1 MTRRDFVTT
10 AAASLG
16 APAVSA
22 AMPAPV
28 PAPSWVDKPMRWS
41 QLVFTED
48 DPGRYDPKM
57 WVDFFRRI
65 RSDAL
70 NLSAGGYMAFY
81 PTKIRYHYRSKF
93 LGDRDLFG
101 ELAGEARRLGMVVVA
116 RTDPHAIHDDAAEAH
131 PDWVHVEADGRPRR
145 HWANPRLWVTCA
157 LGPYNFEFM
166 TDVHRE
172 ITSMYKVDGIFSNRW
187 AGHGQCFCRHCQRN
201 FREATGFD
209 LPRTSDP
216 QDPARR
222 AYILW
227 KEKRLFECA
236 RLWDAEM
243 RKINPESC
251 FIPNSGGGALSE
263 LDMATLGDMVPI
275 LFADRQGRRGLTAP
289 WANGK
294 NAKEYRAA
302 LGRKPIAGITSV
314 GVEEPYRWKDSV
326 QSSEEIRLWM
336 IDGIAHDLRPWY
348 IKFNAKPYDTRW
360 FRPVEEVY
368 RWAADNER
376 YLRNEQPLARIAIVY
391 SQQTARFYGAEQAGS
406 KVEDHT
412 RGFYQALVESRVPF
426 EMVHDR
432 KLERANVDRFR
443 TLILPNIAAL
453 SDEQCRQLESFVE
466 RGGSIAATHETSL
479 YDEWGRRR
487 SDFGLARLFGA
498 SFAGKLEPRMQNS
511 YLSLD
516 DPKHPL
522 LKGLEGVQRIINGVA
537 RVHTRS
543 AVAGKSPITVIPTYP
558 DLPMEDVWPRE
569 AKSNIPA
576 VHMNLIGKGRAIFFP
591 FDLDRTFWEVLSPDH
606 LLLLRNAIEWATNE
620 EPVLTVEGPG
630 VLDVSVWRQK
640 ASMTVH
646 LVNLTNPLM
655 MKGPIREVYPVGPL
669 RVSFR
674 VPHDTRA
681 GDVRLL
687 VRGVKPA
694 ARVQASR
701 VVVDVPTVRI
711 HEVVAVELS

>member
-1 MTRRDFVTT
+1 MTT
-10 AAASLG
+10 AAFALG
-16 APAVSA
+16 ASPVPAA
-22 AMPAPV
+22 V

-48 DPGRYDPKM
+48 DPGRYDPKI
-57 WVDFFRRI
+57 WVEFFRRI
-65 RSDAL
+65 RADAL

-93 LGDRDLFG
+93 LGNRDLFG
-101 ELAGEARRLGMVVVA
+101 ELAGEARKLGMVVVA
-116 RTDPHAIHDDAAEAH
+116 RTDPHAIHDDAAAAH
-131 PDWVHVEADGRPRR
+131 PDWVHVNEDGKPRR
-145 HWANPRLWVTCA
+145 HWANPELWVTCA

-166 TDVHRE
+166 TEVHRE
-172 ITSMYKVDGIFSNRW
+172 ITSMYKVEGIFSNRW
-187 AGHGQCFCRHCQRN
+187 AGHGQCFCQHCQRN
-201 FREATGFD
+201 FKQASGFD
-209 LPRTSDP
+209 LPRTNNP
-216 QDPARR
+216 RDPARR

-236 RLWDAEM
+236 RLWDTEM
-243 RKINPESC
+243 RRIHADSC

-263 LDMATLGDMVPI
+263 LDMATLGEMVPI
-275 LFADRQGRRGLTAP
+275 LFADRQARRGLTAP

-326 QSSEEIRLWM
+326 QNGDEIRMWM

-360 FRPVEEVY
+360 FKPVEEVY
-368 RWAADNER
+368 RWAAENER
-376 YLRNEQPLARIAIVY
+376 YLRNEQPIARVAMVY
-391 SQQTARFYGAEQAGS
+391 SQQTARFYGGEQAGS

-412 RGFYQALVESRVPF
+412 RGWYQALIESRIPF

-432 KLERANVDRFR
+432 KLDPENLSRFK

-453 SDEQCRQLESFVE
+453 SNQQCNQLEAFCRV
-466 RGGSIAATHETSL
+466 RRNSIVATHETSL
-479 YDEWGRRR
+479 YDEWGTRR
-487 SDFGLARLFGA
+487 SEFGLSNLFPC
-498 SFAGKLEPRMQNS
+498 SFDGKVDARMQNS
-511 YLSLD
+511 YLAING
-516 DPKHPL
+516 PHPL
-522 LKGLEGVQRIINGVA
+522 LRGLEETERIINGVA
-537 RVHTRS
+537 RVHTRPTI
-543 AVAGKSPITVIPTYP
+543 ADYKAPLTLIPTYP

-576 VHMNLIGKGRAIFFP
+576 VYTREFPSGGRVVYFP
-591 FDLDRTFWEVLSPDH
+591 FDLDRTFWEVLSVDH
-606 LLLLRNAIEWATNE
+606 LRLLRNAVEWATNE
-620 EPVLTVEGPG
+620 EPVLTVDGAG

-640 ASMTVH
+640 STMTVH
-646 LVNLTNPLM
+646 LVNLTNPMM

-674 VPHDTRA
+674 VPDGVSA
-681 GDVRLL
+681 GEVRLL
-687 VRGVKPA
+687 VAGTKPSA
-694 ARVQASR
+694 SNQAGR
-701 VVVDVPTVRI
+701 ITVEVPTVRL
-711 HEVVAVELS
+711 HEVIAVGNPS